1 MFSAFGDEDLLHM
14 LAIQNARMS
23 FVSNP
28 FSSFDFAF
36 AKPLPAF
43 IIHYCASIDH
53 AQSVNGNV
61 AYPNKVTQYLG
72 NAKGVPAHT
81 GTFVQVYFCYFS
93 TSLVY

>member
-1 MFSAFGDEDLLHM
+1 MV
-14 LAIQNARMS
+14 AIQNARMS

-43 IIHYCASIDH
+43 IVHYCASIDH
-53 AQSVNGNV
+53 VQSINANM

-81 GTFVQVYFCYFS
+81 GTFIQVFFLS
-93 TSLVY
+93 IFFHLIFIVIFI